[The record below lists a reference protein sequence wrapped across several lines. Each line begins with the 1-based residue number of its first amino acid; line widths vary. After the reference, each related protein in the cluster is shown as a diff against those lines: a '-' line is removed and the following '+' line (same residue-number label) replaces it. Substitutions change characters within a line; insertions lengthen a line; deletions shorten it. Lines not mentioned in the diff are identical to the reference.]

1 MIHRRKNKESLQGG
15 SWLKKSTKW
24 VLWIL
29 GFMLAAIF
37 INFFMNLFSFAYA
50 LITVLLL
57 ALMGWGFV
65 IKLKN
70 DVRQYEDHYR
80 RESHSEINDIERYTR

>member
-1 MIHRRKNKESLQGG
+1 M
-15 SWLKKSTKW
+15 KKSTKW

-29 GFMLAAIF
+29 GLMLAVIF
-37 INFFMNLFSFAYA
+37 INFYMNQFSFAYA

-57 ALMGWGFV
+57 VFTGWGFIV
-65 IKLKN
+65 KLKN

-80 RESHSEINDIERYTR
+80 RESQSRIDDIEKYTR